1 QSILG
6 YGGLPRTPLLPTT
19 SEQQQNIVEAVESA
33 LEIERQLASKS
44 SS

>member
-1 QSILG
+1 
-6 YGGLPRTPLLPTT
+6 
-19 SEQQQNIVEAVESA
+19 QQQNIVEAVESA